1 MKNILLIIFNPI
13 LDSNILQD
21 RIRTLG
27 SSFVFWDNHC
37 FVETELDPKQ
47 VYERI
52 SAEPYGLSLMIVMKM
67 SQEHISYYGRMN
79 TELWEWLKIHKT

>member
-1 MKNILLIIFNPI
+1 MKNILLIIFDPL
-13 LDSNILQD
+13 LDSRILQD

-27 SSFVFWDNHC
+27 PSFIFWGNHC

-52 SAEPYGLSLMIVMKM
+52 SVDQYASSSMIAIKM
-67 SQEHISYYGRMN
+67 SKEHINYYGRMN
-79 TELWEWLKIHKT
+79 TDLWDWLKAR